1 MVKKAPVNPPGSGRP
16 SGYANGFRAGDLL
29 FVAGQIGGDPTP
41 EGRHRLVSSEFVP
54 QFEKALANVVDVV
67 KAASG
72 KATDLVE
79 MTIYVKDIDAYR
91 RTRKAIGP
99 VWRRLLGTHYPAMTL
114 VEVSD
119 FFEEGALVEIKAVAA
134 LG

>member
-1 MVKKAPVNPPGSGRP
+1 MKRQAVNPPSAGRP
-16 SGYANGFRAGDLL
+16 SGYANGYRAGDFL

-41 EGRHRLVSSEFVP
+41 EGRHKLVSSEFVP
-54 QFEKALANVVDVV
+54 QFEKALEGVVAVV
-67 KAASG
+67 KAAGG

-79 MTIYVKDIDAYR
+79 MTIFVKDIDAYR

-99 VWRRLLGTHYPAMTL
+99 VWRKLMGAHYPAMTL